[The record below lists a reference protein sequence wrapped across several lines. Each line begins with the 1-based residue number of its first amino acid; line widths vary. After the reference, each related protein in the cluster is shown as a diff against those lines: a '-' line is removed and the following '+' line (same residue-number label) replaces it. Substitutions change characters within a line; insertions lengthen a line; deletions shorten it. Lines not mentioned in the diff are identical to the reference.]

1 MQNRK
6 KLTYDIHLNSK
17 NAIDVAEGFR
27 VLGLIR
33 KNIFLDKAYELSTYL
48 SKIY

>member
-1 MQNRK
+1 MPLMWPK
-6 KLTYDIHLNSK
+6 GL
-17 NAIDVAEGFR
+17 GFR

-33 KNIFLDKAYELSTYL
+33 NNIFLDKAYELSTYL